1 MTPPDFKI
9 FLEYQLRIITVWP
22 GTYFPEE
29 DITIC
34 HCPRKKYCPSPAK
47 HPMYSKWY
55 DTTPPENTST
65 TISQIENS
73 NCNFAIV
80 TGVLPNNPEKQLVII
95 DIDDIPRNMEFISK
109 LPRTVTISTP
119 RDGLHFYYI
128 LPSTIPVKNLSTGFV
143 DLRGERGY
151 ALCPPS
157 KHYRFVPTSLSTITE
172 LLELPPIPSN
182 PSTSRSKS
190 FNSSTGI
197 NYPNGTENSS
207 TGFTDVTEDGLV
219 AIGGRDSFVFQTLIN
234 LVNAGHSLNS
244 LLAQA
249 DSIYYALEQPP
260 KKPYTLSEIRRK
272 AYYVHEKYSDPATE
286 ELRAAVDAF

>member
-1 MTPPDFKI
+1 MTPPYFKI

-151 ALCPPS
+151 ALCPLPNTIALYP
-157 KHYRFVPTSLSTITE
+157 HLS
-172 LLELPPIPSN
+172 PQSQ
-182 PSTSRSKS
+182 
-190 FNSSTGI
+190 NSS
-197 NYPNGTENSS
+197 NYPQSPLTH
-207 TGFTDVTEDGLV
+207 L
-219 AIGGRDSFVFQTLIN
+219 
-234 LVNAGHSLNS
+234 
-244 LLAQA
+244 QA
-249 DSIYYALEQPP
+249 
-260 KKPYTLSEIRRK
+260 
-272 AYYVHEKYSDPATE
+272 V
-286 ELRAAVDAF
+286 LRALIPRQV